1 MNGVTSHSV
10 PGALSPDARWY
21 QAVGK
26 GVSQAMLSSLTHPP
40 KFVEELTKREELEKC
55 FAKDGKFLDQGSV
68 IARKVRLDSVTNRD
82 TAAAF
87 RRVTRNGRQQCFDVD
102 HPPSPSAGPVRR
114 WISFWNPR
122 IRIAL
127 SAPIVAC

>member
-1 MNGVTSHSV
+1 MVSSSRQRCV
-10 PGALSPDARWY
+10 PGNALI
-21 QAVGK
+21 
-26 GVSQAMLSSLTHPP
+26 THSHPPP

-87 RRVTRNGRQQCFDVD
+87 RRVALMASEFFRRLSLGAGITTLYALDFAILQC
-102 HPPSPSAGPVRR
+102 VRTSR
-114 WISFWNPR
+114 
-122 IRIAL
+122 A
-127 SAPIVAC
+127 